1 MVSAA
6 TLRTA
11 ALSPPTALALLLLA
25 AVGIGSAGADLLAP
39 ADPLKQDVRQRL
51 QSPSSAHP
59 FGTDRYGRDILSRVL
74 HGLRLT
80 LLIGGIVSATS
91 LVTGTAL
98 GLVSGYRGRWLD
110 LVLMRV
116 VDVVLSFPGILLALA
131 FVTVIG
137 SGIGSLSLAL
147 AIVYAPPFARVVRG
161 AALAIREREYVEAA
175 RALGNQVPAILLRH
189 VLPNALGPM
198 LIQTTLTFVY
208 VVRAEATLSFLGL
221 GVPPPAVSLGQLV
234 EEGLPFLRTAP
245 WITLLPGAVLALTLF
260 ALNAVGDLLRD
271 LFDPRFRPGLGRFG
285 A

>member
-1 MVSAA
+1 MLRAA
-6 TLRTA
+6 A
-11 ALSPPTALALLLLA
+11 CSPPTALAILLLA
-25 AVGIGSAGADLLAP
+25 VVAIGSVGADLLAP
-39 ADPLKQDVRQRL
+39 ADPLRHDVRERL
-51 QSPSSAHP
+51 RSPGGDHL

-74 HGLRLT
+74 HGLRLS

-91 LVTGTAL
+91 LVSGTAL
-98 GLVSGYRGRWLD
+98 GLVSGYLGRWVD

-116 VDVVLSFPGILLALA
+116 VDLVLSFPGILLALA
-131 FVTVIG
+131 FVTVAG

-161 AALAIREREYVEAA
+161 AVLAIREREYVEAA
-175 RALGNQVPAILLRH
+175 RALGSPVRAILLRH

-245 WITLLPGAVLALTLF
+245 WITLLPGGVLALTLF